1 MSCVFK
7 VAIFSLPI
15 YKLYDIHNIS
25 NSRNTIYFL
34 NVYFQVDRLR
44 RPNNARVPWVF
55 EIIALNTS
63 DATRIQSRFYVCYLT
78 YQKLLSVWS
87 FKYKATVVVRIM

>member
-15 YKLYDIHNIS
+15 YKLYDVYKIS
-25 NSRNTIYFL
+25 NSRNKIYFL

-55 EIIALNTS
+55 EIIALDTS
-63 DATRIQSRFYVCYLT
+63 DATPYPKSFLR
-78 YQKLLSVWS
+78 LLFDVS
-87 FKYKATVVVRIM
+87 KAIVRLVFQV

>member
-25 NSRNTIYFL
+25 NSRNANYFL
-34 NVYFQVDRLR
+34 NVYFQGDRLR

-55 EIIALNTS
+55 EIVALNTS
-63 DATRIQSRFYVCYLT
+63 DATRIKSFLR
-78 YQKLLSVWS
+78 LLFDVS
-87 FKYKATVVVRIM
+87 KAIVRLVFQV

>member
-1 MSCVFK
+1 M
-7 VAIFSLPI
+7 AISSLPI

-63 DATRIQSRFYVCYLT
+63 DATRIQS
-78 YQKLLSVWS
+78 LLFEVSKAIVIIIIIIILIIIMS
-87 FKYKATVVVRIM
+87 LFKEDDIFST